1 MSHHQVESGDR
12 ISLKKIDPERTSPEN
27 LERDEGEREF
37 LVLKEKLIHLQE
49 KLFAENRQKILIV
62 LQAMDTGGKDGAI
75 RHVFSGINPQGV
87 RVVSFKAPSPDEL
100 AHDYLWRVHSKVPG
114 RGEIVVFNRSH
125 YEDVLVVRVHN
136 LVPEKTWKK
145 RFAHINDFE
154 KMLTDEGIT
163 MLKFYLH
170 IDRDEQRKR
179 LQERLDDPAKHWKF
193 NPGDLKERVL
203 WDDYMTAYEEMI
215 ERTSTAHAPWFI
227 IPSNRKWYRN
237 LAIARILNHTLE
249 SLDMQFPNIPIA
261 PDLRID

>member
-1 MSHHQVESGDR
+1 MTYHQVESGER
-12 ISLKKIDPERTSPEN
+12 ITLKKIDPDRTHPEN
-27 LERDEGEREF
+27 LERSDGEREF
-37 LVLKEKLIHLQE
+37 QLLKEKLVRFQE
-49 KLFAENRQKILIV
+49 KLFAESRHKILIV

-87 RVVSFKAPSPDEL
+87 RVVPFKVPSPEEL
-100 AHDYLWRVHSKVPG
+100 AHDFLWRIHAKIPG
-114 RGEIVVFNRSH
+114 KGEMVVFNRSH

-154 KMLTDEGIT
+154 RMLTDEGVTI
-163 MLKFYLH
+163 LKFYLH

-193 NPGDLKERVL
+193 NPGDLKERAL
-203 WDDYMTAYEEMI
+203 WDDYMAAYEEMI
-215 ERTSTAHAPWFI
+215 EKTSTGHAPWFI

-237 LAIARILNHTLE
+237 LAIARILKDRK
-249 SLDMQFPNIPIA
+249 SVV
-261 PDLRID
+261 